1 MKIHQFLQVFVVSL
15 IMNVGFF
22 PKLPVGAFV
31 TSSTDNNSS
40 LTTHSNPSGN
50 SNLSLSEFLAKT
62 SQNSQKST
70 IDCNLKN
77 NANDRTGIPEP
88 TLIRGL
94 FFVVGLGLW
103 SRRKK
108 FSHHF
113 RSIRFR

>member
-1 MKIHQFLQVFVVSL
+1 MKIQQFLQVVVVSL

-77 NANDRTGIPEP
+77 NAND
-88 TLIRGL
+88 
-94 FFVVGLGLW
+94 
-103 SRRKK
+103 
-108 FSHHF
+108 
-113 RSIRFR
+113 